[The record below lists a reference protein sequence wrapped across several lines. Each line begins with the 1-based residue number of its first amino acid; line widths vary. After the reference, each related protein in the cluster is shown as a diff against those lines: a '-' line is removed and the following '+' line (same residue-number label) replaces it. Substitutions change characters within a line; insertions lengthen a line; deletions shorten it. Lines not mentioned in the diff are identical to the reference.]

1 MQSVPSPPIAAVDN
15 LLELYLSNV
24 LPHRN
29 RTPFFQLI
37 MTSSSSP
44 AAPLSHKSTPA
55 TTRLVGSPPPP
66 PALRRRRRSY
76 LTGREIEHYL
86 TPQEILPLRV
96 VFSSLDQNQDGYLDA
111 HDLQR
116 SLHHDG
122 VSISQQ
128 VAKEYVWEIDEDGD
142 ERLSF
147 PDVAYLYVKATKSSM
162 YSKTGE
168 PKKLLNYL
176 IYRLIDVERNGCL
189 KPDDVY
195 SYLCHIMTKDSANQ
209 NMKKIFGTS
218 SDSSRMISRVTLS
231 QWLSILNTSLW
242 ESDIPILDNSRKRTP
257 KEEEDSREKNNLSR
271 PRNDSLIHH
280 KVDDHL
286 DIRKLYENMREV
298 QKSLRRGPSPTQKQ
312 LQTSPYNSSTM
323 LRNASPSLTGRGG
336 GGSMASSSKKF
347 SAYSS
352 ILKNR
357 TRRPSESSSSSS
369 SVPGG
374 GGDPGKSWAT
384 GGGGDRRASA

>member
-1 MQSVPSPPIAAVDN
+1 
-15 LLELYLSNV
+15 
-24 LPHRN
+24 
-29 RTPFFQLI
+29 
-37 MTSSSSP
+37 MTSSSSSSSS
-44 AAPLSHKSTPA
+44 AAGLPLWHKSTP
-55 TTRLVGSPPPP
+55 TRLVGSPPPL
-66 PALRRRRRSY
+66 ARRRRRSY
-76 LTGREIEHYL
+76 LTGREIQHYL

-116 SLHHDG
+116 SLYHDG

-147 PDVAYLYVKATKSSM
+147 PDVAYLYVKATKSTM

-176 IYRLIDVERNGCL
+176 IYRLIDVERNGSL

-195 SYLCHIMTKDSANQ
+195 SYLCHIMTKDSASQ

-218 SDSSRMISRVTLS
+218 SDSSKISRVTLN
-231 QWLSILNTSLW
+231 QWLSLLNTSLW
-242 ESDIPILDNSRKRTP
+242 EADIPILDNSKKKP
-257 KEEEDSREKNNLSR
+257 SKEEDLRDKNLSR
-271 PRNDSLIHH
+271 LRNESVIHH

-286 DIRKLYENMREV
+286 DIRELYENMKEV
-298 QKSLRRGPSPTQKQ
+298 QKSLRGGGAASPTKNLRASAYSQA
-312 LQTSPYNSSTM
+312 SGSSM
-323 LRNASPSLTGRGG
+323 IRNASPSLTGRGA
-336 GGSMASSSKKF
+336 GGSMASSSTSKKF
-347 SAYSS
+347 SSS

-357 TRRPSESSSSSS
+357 TRRLSESNSSSSSS
-369 SVPGG
+369 SSAAGGEGKGWVIGRVETGASPPSKKIARKSRPGTG
-374 GGDPGKSWAT
+374 SSSQGKSL
-384 GGGGDRRASA
+384 RIELPLNRER